1 MLNDE
6 EIISVK
12 RIRDCYLKL
21 IEIVR
26 LTYNKSDNP
35 NEVYKVFRDI
45 YKINNYDEKML
56 YLLFVYI
63 VNSKDD
69 TIDILNYT
77 DISSNHV
84 ISDALIN
91 GIKLNEIN
99 SSVLKDYLESNG
111 IVGISIIDIV
121 SLIES
126 LDKRNNTNSN
136 EIMNDSTIDYNIN
149 HLGSINVKL
158 VEDRNNNL
166 KRKIRRKILYDK
178 YQGRH

>member
-12 RIRDCYLKL
+12 RVKDCYLKL

-26 LTYNKSDNP
+26 LTYNKSDNV

-45 YKINNYDEKML
+45 HKINNYDEKML
-56 YLLFVYI
+56 YLLCVYI

-69 TIDILNYT
+69 TIEILNYT

-111 IVGISIIDIV
+111 IVGISIIDII

-126 LDKRNNTNSN
+126 LDKRNNTVNN
-136 EIMNDSTIDYNIN
+136 EIISKNTIDFNIN
-149 HLGSINVKL
+149 HLEKENIKL

-178 YQGRH
+178 YQRRY

>member
-26 LTYNKSDNP
+26 LTYLNSDNIR
-35 NEVYKVFRDI
+35 EMYKVFSDI
-45 YKINNYDEKML
+45 HRINNFDEKML
-56 YLLFVYI
+56 YLLCVYV

-69 TIDILNYT
+69 TIEILNYT
-77 DISSNHV
+77 EISSNHV
-84 ISDALIN
+84 VSDAIIN
-91 GIKLNEIN
+91 GIKLDELN
-99 SSVLKDYLESNG
+99 SSILKDYLESNG
-111 IVGISIIDIV
+111 IVCISFIDII

-126 LDKRNNTNSN
+126 LDKRNYITNS
-136 EIMNDSTIDYNIN
+136 ETIPGNTVDYNIN
-149 HLGSINVKL
+149 HLDNVNIKL

-178 YQGRH
+178 YQGR